1 MLQEQQFDY
10 LFKVLSCYDYI
21 GTNHK
26 QDNDFQGFGG
36 ICPKQKGAGGIGIS
50 QCNFPIASTLTIKV
64 LLIGDSGVGKSSLLL
79 RYSENNFSDA
89 YISTIGKFKTILTS

>member
-26 QDNDFQGFGG
+26 QDNDFQGLGG
-36 ICPKQKGAGGIGIS
+36 ICPKQKGAGRGG
-50 QCNFPIASTLTIKV
+50 FPNV
-64 LLIGDSGVGKSSLLL
+64 NSSLFFWVEAGRLP
-79 RYSENNFSDA
+79 
-89 YISTIGKFKTILTS
+89 

>member
-26 QDNDFQGFGG
+26 QDNDFQGLGG
-36 ICPKQKGAGGIGIS
+36 ICPKQKGAGGD
-50 QCNFPIASTLTIKV
+50 
-64 LLIGDSGVGKSSLLL
+64 GD
-79 RYSENNFSDA
+79 
-89 YISTIGKFKTILTS
+89 IPM